1 MIDSVV
7 NYSNNNLIIHDYSL
21 EKIKTRPW
29 FKQIEGL
36 ANINKLNVRDKYYWS
51 YKIFCV
57 NEVYEQ
63 LGNNDVLYYL
73 DCSQYYKDGFTESID
88 RLCSIALEKGII
100 AGSIGYTMKHYEH
113 SLCQNIN
120 VWKKVYPEC
129 DNTILE
135 KPHILASWFLLSK
148 NTTNT
153 LFMKEWIEW
162 AMYTDDEFKEPLITE
177 HKTGDQSIF
186 NMLVYKYNL
195 HVFYD
200 KRRGHLINKDKNGVL
215 EIVNGTK
222 DTDTLFIKI
231 NSI

>member
-1 MIDSVV
+1 M
-7 NYSNNNLIIHDYSL
+7 
-21 EKIKTRPW
+21 
-29 FKQIEGL
+29 
-36 ANINKLNVRDKYYWS
+36 ANINKHSIRDRYYWS

-63 LGNNDVLYYL
+63 LEKNDVLFYL

-100 AGSIGYTMKHYEH
+100 AGSIGNNIKHHEF
-113 SLCQNIN
+113 SLCQKIN

-129 DNTILE
+129 NITILE
-135 KPHILASWFLLSK
+135 KPHILASWFLLTK

-153 LFMKEWIEW
+153 QFMNDWIKW
-162 AMYTDDEFKEPLITE
+162 SMYTDEEFKDPLITE
-177 HKTGDQSIF
+177 HVTGDQSIF
-186 NMLVYKYNL
+186 NMLVYKYDL

-200 KRRGHLINKDKNGVL
+200 KNRGHLINKDKNGIL
-215 EIVNGTK
+215 EIVNVTK